1 MGTLLL
7 TTVLT
12 CNQLL
17 LIAKRVINTEM
28 LNSKQKTEIM
38 QEFQKA
44 IPSCPLI
51 IKPNDPKRTSGT

>member
-28 LNSKQKTEIM
+28 LSPKQKTEIM

-51 IKPNDPKRTSGT
+51 IKPNDSKRTSGT